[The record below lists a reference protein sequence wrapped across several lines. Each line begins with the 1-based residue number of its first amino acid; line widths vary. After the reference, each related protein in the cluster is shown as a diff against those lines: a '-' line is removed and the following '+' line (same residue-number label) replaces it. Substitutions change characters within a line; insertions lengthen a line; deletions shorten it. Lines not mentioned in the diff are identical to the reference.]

1 MFKKL
6 SFLLLVV
13 LYAKSFSQDK
23 NLIGTWILD
32 KVIYAN
38 GRDMEVNRE
47 LFSYE
52 LIYEI
57 SKNRITIND
66 YLFDAVFSDGFIQ
79 TAVRKINYEIRSNY
93 LLLKDTDDDKIYF
106 FLKRE
111 DFIEKYPEFNP
122 KEIIRNKDTL
132 WLANEITKPIFA
144 SDQLR
149 SSLQAKSM
157 FRSSQNDD
165 LYFKAE

>member
-93 LLLKDTDDDKIYF
+93 LLLKDTDDDKFIF
-106 FLKRE
+106 F
-111 DFIEKYPEFNP
+111 
-122 KEIIRNKDTL
+122 
-132 WLANEITKPIFA
+132 
-144 SDQLR
+144 
-149 SSLQAKSM
+149 
-157 FRSSQNDD
+157 
-165 LYFKAE
+165 